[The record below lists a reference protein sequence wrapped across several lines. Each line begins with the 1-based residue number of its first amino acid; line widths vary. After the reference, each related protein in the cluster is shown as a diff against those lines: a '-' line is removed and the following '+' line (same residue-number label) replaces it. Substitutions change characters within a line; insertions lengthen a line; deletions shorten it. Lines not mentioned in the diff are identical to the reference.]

1 MYDTPDPDIKKSRTR
16 VYLEKWRKVE
26 PPFLWMTLRCLQK
39 SEHKVNG
46 MASTVQI
53 LSIDIGIQKCGV
65 PVMKRGR
72 VVPSEGVKVP
82 EGERI
87 KEVEENG

>member
-1 MYDTPDPDIKKSRTR
+1 MIPLTQI
-16 VYLEKWRKVE
+16 LRKVEPGYTLKNGEKFE
-26 PPFLWMTLRCLQK
+26 PPFLWITLRCLQK

-53 LSIDIGIQKCGV
+53 LNIDIGIQKCGV